1 MNNREE
7 LEKHYK
13 LHGYKYL
20 GCVNYQEKAFV
31 AMSKSK
37 NKQYHEVGR
46 CLHLVALHD
55 LKAYVIVDSGD

>member
-1 MNNREE
+1 MNNRDE

-13 LHGYKYL
+13 AQDYAYL
-20 GCVNYQEKAFV
+20 GCVNYQEKAYN
-31 AMSKSK
+31 AMQKST